1 MVERTSQPLQLA
13 SGNLGQF
20 GGYQPGRAREEQVQE
35 ESSLGMQALSGLLK
49 IGGAVAEQA
58 FQTDVKEAY
67 MQGQRARMLG
77 KSLEDEDAD
86 VLAKPFV
93 RGGFQDQDYRIKQA
107 ELQQKMTN
115 FIAGKGRTLPPEQFV
130 AALAKE
136 SSAVLESMGD
146 GLSNVGRE
154 QALMAQTQLEET
166 LIGSHSKAYLQ
177 YGIEQAGLRYTTGA
191 NAVVAQIVSAKA
203 SGDAQLA
210 QEAATRAVL
219 FVADVQNSDQIT
231 DQDMRNEITLG
242 FVQHLLSP
250 QNDHR
255 EVVQAMI
262 DNGQLDQL
270 PPDKR
275 SKVNDW
281 MYASQG
287 RTVAQDNL
295 DQVMQDTVFSQ
306 RIASRMPGF
315 TGEAYGEPVSFAE
328 LNTQMALNAQRRPRT
343 ARAENEALAKMW
355 LQSTNDG
362 QTTAQAINALLAGN
376 KQELYRMGISEQ
388 QAASMLYA
396 QGGKN
401 NAPLSKVIPTLLT
414 AGMNLGMVFKEVT
427 DNVAG
432 ATRAVLASPDAAN
445 PEQVGIIS
453 AFTDTL
459 KIASLQRPGAEGVM
473 LGSLAKDVQ
482 RVMANVLVDSAVGT
496 SVIDSIRN
504 TGLRQAEW
512 SKLTEE
518 ERTSRTT
525 KMQKAVTDMLTP
537 SFFTN
542 AYAAVNPNASR
553 LQLDSPE
560 FQQYSQALLQ
570 QTVALSRQ
578 PDYAWESPAVLA
590 KMAEGMVANRTVS
603 VQPEGGAESKL
614 VLPEAAVSVFGL
626 SDKDQRTR
634 FSEAL
639 TELYGKKEA
648 GAEARFRLIGGVLSV
663 QRIVDGVPGP
673 AKPVDPERIK
683 TRMQEKVEDAK
694 ASGLR
699 PVVGRDYDIGAGAS
713 IRINGDSSSTLSRG
727 TVMDFREQ
735 LLRDEGVRFTAY
747 PDKTADGTLVGI
759 AVGAGHNVTG
769 QLKPGDKVTP
779 AQAELW
785 FKQDTD
791 AVLVVAEKA
800 ARDWGVTDHDKIAAM
815 GLAIYQLGEGGW
827 SKFKDAK
834 AAYQAGDW
842 ATFEAEIRGSTW
854 AKQTPARVETFLSK
868 FKGWED
874 PTLTQYWMQR

>member
-1 MVERTSQPLQLA
+1 
-13 SGNLGQF
+13 
-20 GGYQPGRAREEQVQE
+20 
-35 ESSLGMQALSGLLK
+35 
-49 IGGAVAEQA
+49 
-58 FQTDVKEAY
+58 
-67 MQGQRARMLG
+67 
-77 KSLEDEDAD
+77 
-86 VLAKPFV
+86 
-93 RGGFQDQDYRIKQA
+93 
-107 ELQQKMTN
+107 
-115 FIAGKGRTLPPEQFV
+115 
-130 AALAKE
+130 
-136 SSAVLESMGD
+136 
-146 GLSNVGRE
+146 
-154 QALMAQTQLEET
+154 
-166 LIGSHSKAYLQ
+166 
-177 YGIEQAGLRYTTGA
+177 
-191 NAVVAQIVSAKA
+191 
-203 SGDAQLA
+203 
-210 QEAATRAVL
+210 
-219 FVADVQNSDQIT
+219 
-231 DQDMRNEITLG
+231 
-242 FVQHLLSP
+242 
-250 QNDHR
+250 
-255 EVVQAMI
+255 
-262 DNGQLDQL
+262 
-270 PPDKR
+270 
-275 SKVNDW
+275 
-281 MYASQG
+281 
-287 RTVAQDNL
+287 
-295 DQVMQDTVFSQ
+295 
-306 RIASRMPGF
+306 
-315 TGEAYGEPVSFAE
+315 
-328 LNTQMALNAQRRPRT
+328 
-343 ARAENEALAKMW
+343 

>member
-20 GGYQPGRAREEQVQE
+20 GGYQPGRAQAQQVQE

-115 FIAGKGRTLPPEQFV
+115 FIAGKGRELPPEQFV
-130 AALAKE
+130 AELARE

-166 LIGSHSKAYLQ
+166 LISAHSKASRAYS
-177 YGIEQAGLRYTTGA
+177 IEQAGIRITTEG
-191 NAVVAQIVSAKA
+191 NAIAAQIGQARA
-203 SGDAQLA
+203 SDDTEALS
-210 QEAATRAVL
+210 EAAARATL
-219 FVADVQNSDQIT
+219 FIEGIKNNAALPDA
-231 DQDMRNEITLG
+231 DMRNEVTLG
-242 FVQHLLSP
+242 FVKHLLSP
-250 QNDHR
+250 GNDNR
-255 EVVQAMI
+255 DIVQQLEASGVL
-262 DNGQLDQL
+262 DNL
-270 PPDKR
+270 PGDKR
-275 SKVNDW
+275 ARVNDW
-281 MYASQG
+281 LYASEG
-287 RTVAQDNL
+287 RTVAKDNL
-295 DQVMQDTVFSQ
+295 GQVMQDTVFSQ

-376 KQELYRMGISEQ
+376 KQELYRMGLTEQ

-401 NAPLSKVIPTLLT
+401 NAPLSQVIPTLLT
-414 AGMNLGMVFKEVT
+414 AGMQLGVVFKEVK

-473 LGSLAKDVQ
+473 LGALDKDVQ
-482 RVMANVLVDSAVGT
+482 RVMANVLVDSTVGT
-496 SVIDSIRN
+496 STIDSIRN
-504 TGLRQAEW
+504 TALRQTEW
-512 SKLTEE
+512 NKLTDE
-518 ERTSRTT
+518 ERTSRTMQ
-525 KMQKAVTDMLTP
+525 MQKAVTDMLTP
-537 SFFTN
+537 GFFSN
-542 AYAAVNPNASR
+542 AYAAVNPNESR
-553 LQLDSPE
+553 VQTDSPE
-560 FQQYSQALLQ
+560 FQQYSQALMQ

-578 PDYAWESPAVLA
+578 PDYAWESPAVLV
-590 KMAEGMVANRTVS
+590 KMAEGMVANRTVT
-603 VQPEGGAESKL
+603 VRPEGGAESKL
-614 VLPEAAVSVFGL
+614 VLPETAVAVFGL
-626 SDKDQRTR
+626 TEDSQRTR
-634 FSEAL
+634 FSETL

-648 GAEARFRLIGGVLSV
+648 GAEARFRMFGGVLSV
-663 QRIVDGVPGP
+663 QRIVDGIPGP
-673 AKPVDPERIK
+673 VKPVDPERIK
-683 TRMQEKVEDAK
+683 TRMQEKINDV
-694 ASGLR
+694 SNSLR
-699 PVVGRDYDIGAGAS
+699 PVQGYDHDIGEGAS
-713 IRINGDSSSTLSRG
+713 IRINGDNPIGLDRHWAMK
-727 TVMDFREQ
+727 VKEQ
-735 LLRDEGVRFTAY
+735 LLRDESVKLTAY
-747 PDKTADGTLVGI
+747 PDKTAAGKQVGV
-759 AVGAGHNVTG
+759 AVGVGQNVTG
-769 QLKPGDKVTP
+769 KLKVGERITP
-779 AQAELW
+779 AQAELF
-785 FKQDTD
+785 FKESTDT
-791 AVLVVAEKA
+791 AFTAAQQV
-800 ARDWGVTDHDKIAAM
+800 ARDWGVTNPQQIAALSLALFQM
-815 GLAIYQLGEGGW
+815 GPGGLE
-827 SKFKDAK
+827 KFKDTK
-834 AAYQAGDW
+834 AAYQSGDMRAFIGAVRDSDW
-842 ATFEAEIRGSTW
+842 AR
-854 AKQTPARVETFLSK
+854 QTPARVETFLDM
-868 FKGWED
+868 F
-874 PTLTQYWMQR
+874 LTPQ